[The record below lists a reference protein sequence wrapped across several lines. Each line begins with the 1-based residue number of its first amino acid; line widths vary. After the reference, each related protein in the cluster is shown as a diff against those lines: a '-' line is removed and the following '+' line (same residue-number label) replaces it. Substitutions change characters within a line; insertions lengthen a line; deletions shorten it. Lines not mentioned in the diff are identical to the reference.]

1 MQNLIL
7 YDWAEIF
14 ALVISVVMGTGTYL
28 GFMKLN
34 RGQKVKLSSVGL
46 VLIMNLT
53 VTYVAS
59 EILKKTSLGEY
70 RTISLPII
78 AYLGQYF
85 LEWLDKTYPKI
96 FNAGAK
102 KLGIDIESTDTDI
115 EQENNNLDE
124 KEN

>member
-1 MQNLIL
+1 MQNIIL
-7 YDWAEIF
+7 YDWSDIF

-34 RGQKVKLSSVGL
+34 RGKQIKLSTVGL

-53 VTYVAS
+53 VTYVVS

-85 LEWLDKTYPKI
+85 LEWLDKTYPRI

-102 KLGIDIESTDTDI
+102 KLGVDIDDTVK
-115 EQENNNLDE
+115 EQENNSTDE
-124 KEN
+124 EQN